1 MSNSNLF
8 GATKQAV
15 FLDRDGTINVEKEY
29 LFRPEDFEFTPG
41 AVEAIKILNHAGYL
55 VIVVTNQSG
64 VARGYYKE
72 SDVLHLHKYIDNLL
86 NARGARVDSWYYCP
100 HHPNGIDPYNEICNC
115 RKPMPGMLLQAA
127 AEHSIQLSKSWMV
140 GDKIADIEAGMA
152 AGCRPLLVLTGYGS
166 EIVNELPSDIPVC
179 QNLMTAAMLITS
191 V

>member
-100 HHPNGIDPYNEICNC
+100 HHPNGINPYNVICNC

-166 EIVNELPSDIPVC
+166 EISNELHSDIPVC
-179 QNLMTAAMLITS
+179 QNLLTAAMLITS

>member
-15 FLDRDGTINVEKEY
+15 FLDRDGTINIEKDY
-29 LFRPEDFEFTPG
+29 LFKPEDFEFTTG
-41 AVEAIKILNHAGYL
+41 AVEAIRMFNEAGYL

-72 SDVLHLHKYIDNLL
+72 SDVIHLHKYIDQLL
-86 NARGARVDSWYYCP
+86 QAKGARVDSWYYCP
-100 HHPNGIDPYNEICNC
+100 HHPDGIYPYNKICNC
-115 RKPMPGMLLQAA
+115 RKPMPGMLKQAA

-140 GDKIADIEAGMA
+140 GDKMADVEAGLA
-152 AGCRPLLVLTGYGS
+152 AGCRSLLVLTGYGS
-166 EIVNELPSDIPVC
+166 EIVDELDSDIPVC
-179 QNLMTAAMLITS
+179 ENLMTAATLITS